1 MKTAQEVRNEIEL
14 ERRNQRWKEIYH
26 SYYLLKFY
34 MQHCFPSFDKELGKA
49 IEQKIVSLSKDK
61 KQMSPFS
68 VSVQYYP
75 FPDTLFSTSKEK
87 DQLLEHI
94 RLSGVLQYELFELK
108 RNHFTRQQFY
118 DKSIA
123 YHNHILFRPLFEF
136 ITKHGYHVTDF
147 TATRHLGEGKLQSGH
162 SLQKYHIDFTINL

>member
-14 ERRNQRWKEIYH
+14 ERRNLRWKQIYH

-49 IEQKIVSLSKDK
+49 IEQKIINLSKDK
-61 KQMSPFS
+61 KQMKPFS
-68 VSVQYYP
+68 VSIRYYP
-75 FPDTLFSTSKEK
+75 FPETLLSTNEEK
-87 DQLLEHI
+87 DRLLEHI
-94 RLSGVLQYELFELK
+94 QLSGVLQYDLFQLK

-118 DKSIA
+118 EKSIA

-136 ITKHGYHVTDF
+136 ITKHGYDVTDF
-147 TATRHLGEGKLQSGH
+147 SATRHLGENKLQGAH
-162 SLQKYHIDFTINL
+162 IIHKYHIDFTINL